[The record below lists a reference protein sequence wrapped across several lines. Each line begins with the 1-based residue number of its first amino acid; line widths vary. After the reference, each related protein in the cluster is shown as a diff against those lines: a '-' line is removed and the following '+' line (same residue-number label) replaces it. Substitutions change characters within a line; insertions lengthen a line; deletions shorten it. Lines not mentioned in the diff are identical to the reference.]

1 MKKRTL
7 SVVVAMIVLAIV
19 VSGVGAQS
27 GIPGSGWWTGEQVQN
42 VGTATA
48 NIVVTAYD
56 KNGALTYTASQT
68 ITVGAAF
75 TFLPGNFAG
84 MPSGFIGSAV
94 VSSDQPIKAI
104 VAVTNFLAG
113 SLGVSGGKAVAQYQG
128 TENADTALYFPL
140 VKNNRA
146 GNSTAYYVQN
156 AGTAAAS
163 VTAVFKMDTGTPGVY
178 TTTVA
183 SVGPN
188 KMVVI
193 NPSDAGVPS
202 APGTGGRDNVGSLT
216 VTSAQP
222 LAGTVLEYK
231 VGQTIATVLN
241 GTRGFTA
248 ADFAT
253 KAYAPVV
260 KNNRA
265 DHFTGVQVQN
275 VSAGPVD
282 ITITYVGSSAGTPC
296 VGNTYTDTAT
306 GVAAGTSKTFVQL
319 TGQTNLPSNCTASA
333 TINATGNIVAIVNEQ
348 NMPTK
353 PLAGITFSAMPDT
366 SKTTKVSAPLLK
378 DRRSGSSTGLQI
390 QNVGT
395 ATATNVV
402 ATFAC
407 KGAATFTA
415 ISTPQT
421 IVAGGAKLFLRPS
434 TMPAG
439 TFTAGNPFVSN
450 NVNCAVTIT
459 ADQPIVAI
467 ANEFADV
474 LGAYDD
480 TNYEGFNLAP

>member
-1 MKKRTL
+1 MVAVAIITTMV
-7 SVVVAMIVLAIV
+7 SVV
-19 VSGVGAQS
+19 SAQT
-27 GIPGSGWWTGEQVQN
+27 GIPGTGWWTGEQVQN

-48 NIVVTAYD
+48 NVVVTAYD
-56 KNGALTYTASQT
+56 KNSASTYTSS
-68 ITVGAAF
+68 ITVTAGSAF
-75 TFLPGNFAG
+75 TFLPSNFAG

-113 SLGVSGGKAVAQYQG
+113 SLGVAGGKAVAQYQG
-128 TENADTALYFPL
+128 TENVDTTMYFPL

-146 GNSTAYYVQN
+146 GNSTAFYVQN

-163 VTAVFKMDTGTPGVY
+163 ITAVFKMDTGTPGVY
-178 TTTVA
+178 TATIA

-188 KMVVI
+188 QMVVI
-193 NPSDAGVPS
+193 NPGDASVPS
-202 APGTGGRDNVGSLT
+202 TPGTGGRDNVGSLT

-222 LAGTVLEYK
+222 LAGSVLEY
-231 VGQTIATVLN
+231 VQGQPVATALN

-248 ADFAT
+248 ADFST

-260 KNNRA
+260 KNARA
-265 DHFTGVQVQN
+265 SHFTGVQVQN

-282 ITITYVGSSAGTPC
+282 ITITYVGTSAGTPC
-296 VGNTYTDTAT
+296 LGNTYTDTAT
-306 GVAAGTSKTFVQL
+306 AVAAGKSKTFVQL
-319 TGQTNLPSNCTASA
+319 TGQTNLPANCTASA

-348 NMPTK
+348 NMPST
-353 PLAGITFSAMPDT
+353 PLAGITYSAIAD
-366 SKTTKVSAPLLK
+366 SAKTAKVSAPLLK

-390 QNVGT
+390 QNVGS

-402 ATFAC
+402 VTFAC

-415 ISTPQT
+415 VSNPQT
-421 IVAGGAKLFLRPS
+421 ITAGGAKLFLRPS

-439 TFTAGNPFVSN
+439 TFATPFSSS
-450 NVNCAVTIT
+450 NVNCAVTIA
-459 ADQPIVAI
+459 ADQPVVAI
-467 ANEFADV
+467 ANEFADI

-480 TNYEGFNLAP
+480 TNYEGFNLTP

>member
-1 MKKRTL
+1 MNL
-7 SVVVAMIVLAIV
+7 
-19 VSGVGAQS
+19 
-27 GIPGSGWWTGEQVQN
+27 
-42 VGTATA
+42 
-48 NIVVTAYD
+48 VVTAYD
-56 KNGALTYTASQT
+56 KNSAATFTASQT
-68 ITVGAAF
+68 LTVGSAF
-75 TFLPGNFAG
+75 TFLPTNFAG

-104 VAVTNFLAG
+104 VAVTNFQAG
-113 SLGVSGGKAVAQYQG
+113 SLGVAGGKAVAQYQG
-128 TENADTALYFPL
+128 TENVDTTLYFPL

-146 GNSTAYYVQN
+146 GNSTAFYVQN

-163 VTAVFKMDTGTPGVY
+163 VTAVFKMDTGSPTSYY
-178 TTTVA
+178 TTTIA

-188 KMVVI
+188 QMVLI
-193 NPSDAGVPS
+193 NPGDAGVPS
-202 APGTGGRDNVGSLT
+202 IPGTGTRDNVGSLK

-222 LAGTVLEYK
+222 LAGTVFEYK
-231 VGQTIATVLN
+231 VGETVATVLN

-248 ADFAT
+248 ADFST

-260 KNNRA
+260 KNARA
-265 DHFTGVQVQN
+265 NHFTGVQVQN

-282 ITITYVGSSAGTPC
+282 ITVSYIGVAGAC
-296 VGNTYTDTAT
+296 AGNTYTDTAT
-306 GVAAGTSKTFVQL
+306 AVSTGTSKTFVQL
-319 TGQTNLPSNCTASA
+319 TGQTNLPTNCTASA

-348 NMPTK
+348 NMPST
-353 PLAGITFSAMPDT
+353 PLAGITFSAMPDS

-402 ATFAC
+402 VTFAC

-421 IVAGGAKLFLRPS
+421 IIAGGAKLFLRPS
-434 TMPAG
+434 AMPAG
-439 TFTAGNPFVSN
+439 TFTVGNPFSSN

-467 ANEFADV
+467 ANEFADT

-480 TNYEGFNLAP
+480 TNYEGFNLTP